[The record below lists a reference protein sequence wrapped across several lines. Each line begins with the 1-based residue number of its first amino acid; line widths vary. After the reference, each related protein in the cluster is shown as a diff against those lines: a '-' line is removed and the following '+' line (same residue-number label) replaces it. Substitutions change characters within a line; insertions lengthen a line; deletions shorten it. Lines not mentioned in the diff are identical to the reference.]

1 MPVTF
6 HLLSSF
12 PALETFAVERET
24 NLSLLSPL
32 LSNPSASP
40 SLKTLAFLDCVLP
53 EEFMKQLAWFTSDRK
68 NTTSAWL
75 NSVVIVNQEGIF
87 PSIASIRGLEE
98 RVPVVE
104 VRTAANL
111 PMDL

>member
-1 MPVTF
+1 
-6 HLLSSF
+6 
-12 PALETFAVERET
+12 
-24 NLSLLSPL
+24 
-32 LSNPSASP
+32 
-40 SLKTLAFLDCVLP
+40 
-53 EEFMKQLAWFTSDRK
+53 MKQLARFTSDRK

-87 PSIASIRGLEE
+87 PSIASIRGLEG

>member
-1 MPVTF
+1 
-6 HLLSSF
+6 
-12 PALETFAVERET
+12 
-24 NLSLLSPL
+24 
-32 LSNPSASP
+32 
-40 SLKTLAFLDCVLP
+40 
-53 EEFMKQLAWFTSDRK
+53 MKQLARFTSDRK

-98 RVPVVE
+98 RVPVE